1 MVREHLDA
9 NLEELETRIK
19 QQRATLDQ
27 SVEQSLQGLDSREL
41 DASFGCSLAPLTIG
55 PVAVND
61 TIRHTSKSS
70 AQGMDRLNVEAAANL
85 NVAKDRIIV
94 AKEDIKV
101 VSQAVLTAVSSKN
114 RSNPYRY
121 ILI

>member
-1 MVREHLDA
+1 
-9 NLEELETRIK
+9 
-19 QQRATLDQ
+19 
-27 SVEQSLQGLDSREL
+27 
-41 DASFGCSLAPLTIG
+41 
-55 PVAVND
+55 
-61 TIRHTSKSS
+61 
-70 AQGMDRLNVEAAANL
+70 MDRLNVEAAANL

-101 VSQAVLTAVSSKN
+101 VSQAVLTAVGYKN

>member
-41 DASFGCSLAPLTIG
+41 DP
-55 PVAVND
+55 
-61 TIRHTSKSS
+61 
-70 AQGMDRLNVEAAANL
+70 
-85 NVAKDRIIV
+85 
-94 AKEDIKV
+94 
-101 VSQAVLTAVSSKN
+101 
-114 RSNPYRY
+114 
-121 ILI
+121 